1 LNTNANTLRTIVE
14 DESFSNAFAKLKV
27 SYRRLD
33 EVLVGIT
40 LALVQSPEHCPIV
53 PGTVLS
59 ILKTREFPGIPPLR
73 IFFTYDEKEVHLRHV
88 ELIQS
93 AIELAAEADADA
105 EGNG

>member
-1 LNTNANTLRTIVE
+1 MNIKTIRTIVE
-14 DESFSNAFAKLKV
+14 DESFSKSFDQLKV

-33 EVLVGIT
+33 EVLVGVT
-40 LALVQSPEHCPIV
+40 LALVTSPEHCPVV

-59 ILKTREFPGIPPLR
+59 ILKTREFPSIPPLR
-73 IFFTYDEKEVHLRHV
+73 IFFTYDEKEVHLRYV

-105 EGNG
+105 DENG